1 MKIHY
6 IAIAM
11 MAILAGLIIFAK
23 FFVPKEKKLSQ
34 IEGEYA
40 EGILGYSEGSDRQK
54 LEELAITIGEK
65 KGLTKE
71 GSLAMLESDLAQRK

>member
-1 MKIHY
+1 
-6 IAIAM
+6 

-40 EGILGYSEGSDRQK
+40 EGILSYSENSDRQK